1 MKVPPL
7 CRLTRRLALAGATLG
22 VLAFL
27 GMLAIIVC
35 LCRRRSGDSD
45 TESSVYITHSETVR
59 NPALRHVGR
68 VRSLTL
74 LHQNSWGLSQGV
86 WNESVECAGF
96 GHHACL
102 SMSRLSWCL
111 ILPSWSG

>member
-1 MKVPPL
+1 MKLPPL
-7 CRLTRRLALAGATLG
+7 CRLTTRLALAGATLG
-22 VLAFL
+22 VLALL
-27 GMLAIIVC
+27 GMLAVIAC
-35 LCRRRSGDSD
+35 LCRRGRGDSD

-59 NPALRHVGR
+59 NPALRNIGR

-74 LHQNSWGLSQGV
+74 LHRTSWVLSQGG

-102 SMSRLSWCL
+102 GMSCLSWCL
-111 ILPSWSG
+111 ILSS